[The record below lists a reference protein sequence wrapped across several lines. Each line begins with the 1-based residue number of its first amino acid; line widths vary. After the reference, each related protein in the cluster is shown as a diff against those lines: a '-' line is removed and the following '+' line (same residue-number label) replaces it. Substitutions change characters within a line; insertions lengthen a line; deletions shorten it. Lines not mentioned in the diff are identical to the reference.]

1 MNDETNESEVWH
13 RPFTLKQ
20 SLSWAKHNCTPKG
33 VERLRSRATVARL
46 VEEVEKLQALLA
58 EINNDVKSCYYVS
71 YRVTQLID
79 TYFAE
84 IDKS

>member
-20 SLSWAKHNCTPKG
+20 SLSWAKRNCTPKG
-33 VERLRSRATVARL
+33 VERLRSRAVVARL

-58 EINNDVKSCYYVS
+58 EIDSDLERGYYIS
-71 YRVTQLID
+71 YKASEHLD
-79 TYFAE
+79 DYWKN